1 MIAPLQV
8 EFHNTP
14 PIEDVE
20 FLIRRELAELEKFY
34 NHLVSCRID
43 VELPAHKREGSMAK
57 VRIDFGVPA
66 ARAAAE
72 TEHLKGD
79 SATQGRLH
87 GGPCRLQ
94 HGSPAAEGAG
104 WLKDLHVEE
113 LNHALAVALDLDEQ
127 HV

>member
-20 FLIRRELAELEKFY
+20 FRIRRELAELEKFY

-43 VELPAHKREGSMAK
+43 VELPAHKRQGSMAK
-57 VRIDFGVPA
+57 VRIDLGVPA

-72 TEHLKGD
+72 TEHLEVTAQHKD
-79 SATQGRLH
+79 ASMAVHAAFNTARRRLKE
-87 GGPCRLQ
+87 R
-94 HGSPAAEGAG
+94 AG
-104 WLKDLHVEE
+104 
-113 LNHALAVALDLDEQ
+113 
-127 HV
+127 